1 MLEYKLH
8 IAKEAIAKDK
18 APSLD
23 VAIMDFFSI
32 KTNQS
37 FVTYLVC
44 FD

>member
-1 MLEYKLH
+1 MN
-8 IAKEAIAKDK
+8 KEAMAKDK

-23 VAIMDFFSI
+23 VAFMHYFPI